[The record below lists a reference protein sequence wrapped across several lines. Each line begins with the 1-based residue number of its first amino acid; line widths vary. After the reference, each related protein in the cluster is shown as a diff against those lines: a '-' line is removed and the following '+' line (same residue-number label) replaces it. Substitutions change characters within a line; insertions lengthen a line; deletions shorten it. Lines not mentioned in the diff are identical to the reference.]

1 MASRQPGHHADDF
14 SGQAQAK
21 RDEIQNKASETAH
34 AAQHKASQASQAA
47 QNKAGDASSTAQD
60 IKDQASHLLQ
70 QACMKLLSPTSIFL
84 YHISVNVISIHLVLC
99 NAT

>member
-1 MASRQPGHHADDF
+1 MNILWCYISII
-14 SGQAQAK
+14 QAK

-70 QACMKLLSPTSIFL
+70 QACMQQLLSSASVFL
-84 YHISVNVISIHLVLC
+84 YRSYIC
-99 NAT
+99 